1 MDSMEPLLFCLLI
14 VTGLFAGFMSGL
26 LGVGGG
32 FIFAPVMYFVMRA
45 SDVLPE
51 TAILVAFGT
60 SLAVALPTVLS
71 SALGHSRKG
80 NVIWRDAVIVGL
92 AGIVTGYLGGTVA
105 TYLPVQVLTF
115 LFGVMLIIG
124 AVRMVTAL
132 PFGDARSLSTPA
144 GVGIGGF
151 AGFMSGLLG
160 VGGGTIVVPL
170 LTILGK
176 YQMRYAIATSA
187 AAIVFITLGGISS
200 YMVNGMSAHMN
211 LSSYGFYLVGYI
223 DLVMWTI
230 LTVTAV
236 PMALIGVKYANRFP
250 DKLLKKIFVVLMIV
264 IALDM
269 LGVFSALGDLIGL

>member
-1 MDSMEPLLFCLLI
+1 MEPFLLCLLI
-14 VTGLFAGFMSGL
+14 ATGLFAGFMSGL

-32 FIFAPVMYFVMRA
+32 FIFAPVMYFVMKA
-45 SDVLPE
+45 SGVDPE

-80 NVIWRDAVIVGL
+80 NVVWRDAVIIGV
-92 AGIVTGYLGGTVA
+92 AGIVTGYIGGTVA

-115 LFGVMLIIG
+115 LFGVMLVIG
-124 AVRMVTAL
+124 AVRMITAL
-132 PFGDARSLSTPA
+132 PSGDARSLSTPA

-170 LTILGK
+170 LTIIGK
-176 YQMRYAIATSA
+176 YQMRYAVATSA
-187 AAIVFITLGGISS
+187 AAIVFITLGGIAS
-200 YMVNGMSAHMN
+200 YVVNGLSAHVN
-211 LSSYGFYLVGYI
+211 LSSYGFYLIGYV
-223 DLVMWTI
+223 DLVMWAI
-230 LTVTAV
+230 LAVTAV
-236 PMALIGVKYANRFP
+236 PMALIGVTYANQFP

-269 LGVFSALGDLIGL
+269 LGVFSFIGELIGL